1 MAPAPA
7 FSHPS
12 LAELAPDVEDSIGH
26 TPLDR
31 VMHDGVLQALVGD
44 GQITLAQA
52 VAAVRASQA
61 HASETDAWRF
71 LVGQQGIDLDA
82 VAQTVA
88 NVAGFPVVDLSAANP
103 VMIQAIFALFPDEL
117 ADRLRALGLVP
128 LGLDEDEEGH
138 RLRLVCP
145 DPTNDAVQGL
155 LASIEVPL
163 RLGFAPASAVGAV
176 LEAVET
182 LRQARSE
189 APAPVAPPPESDAEA
204 AALPGAAQS
213 VTEGAAA
220 DPPPMPQ
227 DDAPVVFVQP
237 VRDRVV
243 KAMLRH
249 ETIAPQ
255 LVRHAQEWQ
264 AEEGV
269 KEPLWRTLTRLPGA
283 HQEAVFAQAA
293 QTYAFRAAELSGD
306 KPDLEFVRGVM
317 QAFEDDY
324 REALLEQNVVV
335 FDMRVEPETG
345 AHRTVFIT
353 HDPTRPEILPLLRR
367 LRLERYELQYAAPSA
382 VRGVIERAFP
392 AQNEY
397 LARIED
403 EAPALDM
410 GTVGLDDDED
420 SLIDREALEAELNRS
435 SLINLFEGALVEAV
449 RRGASDIHIY
459 PNARK
464 EIEIH
469 FRIDGR
475 LKLWMTERRIHPEA
489 MLAVIKDN
497 AMNVDRFEREMAQ
510 DGFIQRDVDGAL
522 IRYRV
527 SVLPIAN
534 AQQELRSESVVIRV
548 IDDRKVVT
556 DLSKLGLLPSALER
570 FDRAIRQPHGMVIL
584 TGPTGS
590 GKSTTLVAALHQVV
604 DPEVNVLTVEDPVE
618 YIIPGVRQIKL
629 GTKLNLEGALRAILR
644 HDPDIVMVGE
654 MRDRATAEMG
664 IKLANTGHLT
674 FSTLHTNDA
683 PSAVTRLYKMGIEPF
698 LIAYAINLVV
708 AQRLIRTLCP
718 DCKQVDDNPDPL
730 LLERMGFTK
739 DEVATTT
746 FYRPSNDKTCPTCRG
761 LGYKGRRAVCEA
773 LYFSRAIRHTIAQAQ
788 GNLDEGVLRDLA
800 VKEGML
806 TLLDSAREYVKMG
819 LTDVDEMMRVTAT
832 ED

>member
-1 MAPAPA
+1 M
-7 FSHPS
+7 
-12 LAELAPDVEDSIGH
+12 EQ
-26 TPLDR
+26 
-31 VMHDGVLQALVGD
+31 VMQDEVLQALIGE
-44 GQITLAQA
+44 GHIALSHA
-52 VAAVRASQA
+52 VKAVKARKA
-61 HASETDAWRF
+61 HASEAELWRF
-71 LVGQQGIDLDA
+71 LVGQDGVDLDA
-82 VAQTVA
+82 IAEMVATVA
-88 NVAGFPVVDLSAANP
+88 GYTVVDLDGANP
-103 VMIQAIFALFPDEL
+103 VMIQAIFALFPEGLAAEL
-117 ADRLRALGLVP
+117 KGLGLVP
-128 LGLDEDEEGH
+128 LGLDEADGEQ
-138 RLRLVCP
+138 RLRMVCP
-145 DPTNDAVQGL
+145 DPTNPAVQDL
-155 LASIEVPL
+155 LDRLDVPVTT
-163 RLGFAPASAVGAV
+163 GYAQATAIGAL
-176 LEAVET
+176 LEAVEA
-182 LRQARSE
+182 LRQARSD
-189 APAPVAPPPESDAEA
+189 APAPVYEAEDHVTDKAESVPSASTTLPEDE
-204 AALPGAAQS
+204 
-213 VTEGAAA
+213 
-220 DPPPMPQ
+220 
-227 DDAPVVFVQP
+227 PVVFVQP
-237 VRDRVV
+237 IRDRVV

-249 ETIAPQ
+249 ETLAPQ
-255 LVRHAQEWQ
+255 LVRQAQVWQ
-264 AEEGV
+264 ADEGV
-269 KEPLWRTLTRLPGA
+269 QEPLWRTLTRLPGP

-293 QTYAFRAAELSGD
+293 ATYAFRAADLSGD

-317 QAFEDDY
+317 KAFEEDY

-367 LRLERYELQYAAPSA
+367 LKLERYELQYAAPNV
-382 VRGVIERAFP
+382 VRQIIERAFP
-392 AQNEY
+392 AQNEF
-397 LARIED
+397 LARIEE

-410 GTVGLDDDED
+410 GTVGLDEEEN

-459 PNARK
+459 PNAKK

-556 DLSKLGLLPSALER
+556 DLSKLGLLPSALTR

-718 DCKQVDDNPDPL
+718 DCKQHDANPDPL

-739 DEVATTT
+739 DDIATTT
-746 FYRPSNDKTCPTCRG
+746 FYQPATDRTCPTCRG
-761 LGYKGRRAVCEA
+761 IGYKGRRAICEA

-819 LTDVDEMMRVTAT
+819 LTDADEMLRVTAT
-832 ED
+832 EE

>member
-1 MAPAPA
+1 MVLSSAYPGAAGGLDLSMEGALPAPSPMEQA
-7 FSHPS
+7 MQD
-12 LAELAPDVEDSIGH
+12 E
-26 TPLDR
+26 
-31 VMHDGVLQALVGD
+31 VLQALIGEE
-44 GQITLAQA
+44 QIGLPH
-52 VAAVRASQA
+52 AVRAVKARNA
-61 HASETDAWRF
+61 HPARAEPWRF
-71 LVGQQGIDLDA
+71 LVGQEGVDLDA

-88 NVAGFPVVDLSAANP
+88 TVAGYPVVDLSKTNP
-103 VMIQAIFALFPDEL
+103 VMVQAIFALFPDEL
-117 ADRLRALGLVP
+117 ADRLRGLGLVP
-128 LGLDEDEEGH
+128 LGLDEDEHGQ

-145 DPTNDAVQGL
+145 DPTNDAVQAL
-155 LASIEVPL
+155 LASIAVPL
-163 RLGFAPASAVGAV
+163 SVGFAPASAVGV
-176 LEAVET
+176 LLEAVET

-189 APAPVAPPPESDAEA
+189 APAPVAPPRESSDEATDLPAAEA
-204 AALPGAAQS
+204 P
-213 VTEGAAA
+213 AA
-220 DPPPMPQ
+220 DPPPVPQ
-227 DDAPVVFVQP
+227 GDTPVVFVQP

-249 ETIAPQ
+249 ETVAPA
-255 LVRHAQEWQ
+255 LVKQAQAWQ

-269 KEPLWRTLTRLPGA
+269 KEPLWRTLTRLPGP

-293 QTYAFRAAELSGD
+293 QTYAFRAADINGD

-317 QAFEDDY
+317 QAFEEDY
-324 REALLEQNVVV
+324 REALLQQNVVV
-335 FDMRVEPETG
+335 FDLRVEPETG

-367 LRLERYELQYAAPSA
+367 LKLERYELQYAAPSA
-382 VRGVIERAFP
+382 VRQVIDRAFP
-392 AQNEY
+392 AENEF

-403 EAPALDM
+403 DAPALDM
-410 GTVGLDDDED
+410 GTVGLDDEES

-718 DCKQVDDNPDPL
+718 DCKQHDPNPDPL

-739 DEVATTT
+739 DEIATTT
-746 FYRPSNDKTCPTCRG
+746 FYRPSTDKACPTCRG
-761 LGYKGRRAVCEA
+761 IGYKGRRAICEA

-788 GNLDEGVLRDLA
+788 GNLDEGVVRDLA

-819 LTDVDEMMRVTAT
+819 LTDVDEMVRVTAT